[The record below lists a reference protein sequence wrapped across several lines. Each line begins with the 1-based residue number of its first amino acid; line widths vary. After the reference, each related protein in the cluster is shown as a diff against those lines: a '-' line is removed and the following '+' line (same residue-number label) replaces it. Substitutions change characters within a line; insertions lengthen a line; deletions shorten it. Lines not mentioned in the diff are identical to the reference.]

1 MTTTIEAGA
10 ARPPGT
16 AARRLLLLL
25 VALLLALT
33 PALGAAQPAH
43 AGSHGTGYDIGLGFL
58 GAYRADDGRQA
69 YCIDLGLNIPFSPT
83 SGPTTVTS
91 LDSISRPQL
100 AQLNYVLA
108 KWGQSGD
115 PNVTAAVALFVW
127 SLADPGVYNSHG
139 QSGDSYYVARAPS
152 GARPTILANLA
163 TMRSEA
169 ANNAVTDPTL
179 SLSISMAD
187 QYQGT
192 LTVAATPA
200 HLQGPALLSLALF
213 SDGSTSR
220 TLGAGQYG
228 ITGTP
233 AEGAPS
239 YRIGATMSMDAYGYG
254 AKVDLYTAGS
264 GEQGQLDDPRR
275 RADPYRGHRHALQT
289 VRRAT
294 CRGGVPAA
302 GRAGRRR
309 RAVRRDLG
317 LRGVPAARR
326 GADLHPP
333 VVDRLHRHAEVVGEL
348 GHAQQP
354 LEARRACGGRLR
366 ILHAAQVRT
375 GARASAWARNLPNP
389 TGSNRTRKFLPDPI
403 EMG

>member
-69 YCIDLGLNIPFSPT
+69 YCVDLGLNIPFSPT

-233 AEGAPS
+233 AEGAPVAGAVP
-239 YRIGATMSMDAYGYG
+239 YGATLVIEAYRQHAEEPTCTEDELVFTSQPIAMRGSATVAHPRSG
-254 AKVDLYTAGS
+254 ARGS
-264 GEQGQLDDPRR
+264 ASGGSR
-275 RADPYRGHRHALQT
+275 RASSQAATSLTANLIRRPKRYARGPGI
-289 VRRAT
+289 
-294 CRGGVPAA
+294 CRIRP
-302 GRAGRRR
+302 
-309 RAVRRDLG
+309 D
-317 LRGVPAARR
+317 
-326 GADLHPP
+326 
-333 VVDRLHRHAEVVGEL
+333 
-348 GHAQQP
+348 
-354 LEARRACGGRLR
+354 
-366 ILHAAQVRT
+366 RT
-375 GARASAWARNLPNP
+375 GQGSSCQIPLRWDRDGAVQISP
-389 TGSNRTRKFLPDPI
+389 TKKSRKPRVSGTFFVAGTGFEPVTSGL
-403 EMG
+403 